1 MSASALAKANLP
13 KAKIRPAT
21 ADDFDGIYPLLQEL
35 NSTRF
40 TREIWQR
47 LFTNLWDQEDW
58 CPGYVL
64 DNGDEL
70 VGFLGGLNSET
81 ELNGEAHTVCNLT
94 AWIVKDEYRSN
105 SIMLLMPFLKRKNTS
120 LTSLTSSPE
129 AYKVYKKL
137 GFKDIDTE
145 CRIIYPLPSVSRH
158 YRVISAID
166 EVVAVLSPQ
175 QKKVFIDHEG
185 LDVKQLVISDGNEH
199 CYLLMTRRLD
209 RGHIHQLSNVE
220 LFRKA
225 IGATNRSICKA
236 IDVKSLQVDERFLG
250 EKKIFLSRK
259 KMFSQP
265 KQVRGKLSPL
275 LVNAA
280 YSELSVL
287 ATP

>member
-1 MSASALAKANLP
+1 MSAPALP
-13 KAKIRPAT
+13 KAKVRA
-21 ADDFDGIYPLLQEL
+21 ARAEDFDAVYPLLQEL

-47 LFTNLWDQEDW
+47 LFTNLWQQEDW

-64 DNGDEL
+64 DNGEAV
-70 VGFLGGLNSET
+70 VGFLGGLNST
-81 ELNGEAHTVCNLT
+81 TVVDGEAHTVCNLT
-94 AWIVKDEYRSN
+94 AWIVKDEYRGN
-105 SIMLLMPFLKRKNTS
+105 SILLLMPFLKRKNTS

-137 GFKDIDTE
+137 GFKDVETG
-145 CRIIYPLPSVSRH
+145 CRIIYPLPSFSRK
-158 YRVISAID
+158 YNVLSAKD
-166 EVVAVLSPQ
+166 EVLAVLSEKE
-175 QKKVFIDHEG
+175 KKVFADHGG
-185 LDVKQLVISDGNEH
+185 LDVKQVVISDGREH
-199 CYLLMTRRLD
+199 CYLLMTRRLG
-209 RGHIHQLSNVE
+209 RGHIQMVSNVE

-225 IGATNRSICKA
+225 VGATCGSICKR

-250 EKKIFLSRK
+250 GQKILLSRK

-265 KQVRGKLSPL
+265 KQVRGKLPAL
-275 LVNAA
+275 QVNAA